1 MSGLR
6 ALVRFETLRIQ
17 LQGLADEVAL
27 RFARSSFSPIIRDYL
42 DFSTAVCTADGRMIA
57 QGFSLPLHLGAI
69 PRAMT
74 TALEAF
80 PDGLAE
86 GDLLVFNDPFAGGMH
101 LPDIFMIAPAWVG
114 ERLVGYV
121 VIVAHHA
128 DIGGRVPGGSGAD
141 SREIFEEGLRLPP
154 VLLRRRG
161 ELDQQLAS
169 IIRTNV
175 RLPEMVWSDLE
186 AQVAGCTT
194 GTEGLARLI
203 GEHGLEAFRIH
214 ADELLDYSR
223 RRVQAVLADWPAGT
237 FEFEDY
243 EDHDGLTDQRVP
255 IHVRATVG
263 DGRIVF
269 DFTGSA
275 PQVPGAI
282 NATLSFTES
291 ACYAAVRALCQEDIP
306 VNAGFFDAIEVRAPA
321 GSIVNASF
329 PAAVAARGVIGYRII
344 ETIFGALAEALPD
357 RVPAAGDGGI
367 SGIRLG
373 GRYADGTRFQVNDI
387 MCGAWGARPG
397 LDGLEGVAT
406 MAANVANR
414 SIEGSERDDPVRI
427 HAYEFVQDSAGPG
440 RWRGGTSLRRVL
452 EFLEDDA
459 VLQIRTHR
467 NPTPPYGLSGGRS
480 GSPSATFLTR
490 DGRKEALPAK
500 ITLPVRRGDVVEHVT
515 ASGGGIGD
523 PLQRARS
530 AVLADVTSGKVSLK
544 RARAVYGLDEEEPLD
559 R

>member
-1 MSGLR
+1 MS
-6 ALVRFETLRIQ
+6 AVEDVVRFETLRIE

-42 DFSTAVCTADGRMIA
+42 DFSTAICTADGKMIA

-74 TALEAF
+74 TALQAF
-80 PDGLAE
+80 PDGLAD

-101 LPDIFMIAPAWVG
+101 LPDIFMIAPAWVD
-114 ERLVGYV
+114 EALVGYV

-154 VLLRRRG
+154 VLLRRKG
-161 ELDQQLAS
+161 ELDDQVAA
-169 IIRTNV
+169 IIRANV

-186 AQVAGCTT
+186 AQLAGCVT
-194 GTEGLARLI
+194 GTQGLARLVHK
-203 GEHGLEAFRIH
+203 HGHAAFRAH
-214 ADELLDYSR
+214 AHQLLDYSR
-223 RRVQAVLADWPAGT
+223 RRVEAVLREWPPGS

-243 EDHDGLTDQRVP
+243 EDHDGLTDRRVA
-255 IHVRATVG
+255 IHVRVTIG
-263 DGRIVF
+263 DGRIVL
-269 DFTGSA
+269 DFRDTA

-291 ACYAAVRALCQEDIP
+291 ACYAAVRALCREDIP
-306 VNAGFFDAIEVRAPA
+306 VNAGFFEAIEVRAPA
-321 GSIVNASF
+321 GSVVNANF

-344 ETIFGALAEALPD
+344 ETVFGALAGALPD

-373 GRYADGTRFQVNDI
+373 GLRRDGRRFQVNDI
-387 MCGAWGARPG
+387 MCGAWGGRPG

-427 HAYEFVQDSAGPG
+427 HAYEFVQDSGGPG
-440 RWRGGTSLRRVL
+440 RWRGGTALRRVL
-452 EFLEDDA
+452 EFLEDEA

-467 NPTPPYGLSGGRS
+467 NPTPPYGIAGGDSGR
-480 GSPSATFLTR
+480 PSATFLVR
-490 DGRKEALPAK
+490 DGRREALPAK
-500 ITLPVRRGDVVEHVT
+500 VTLPIYRGDIVEHIT
-515 ASGGGIGD
+515 ASGGGVGD
-523 PLQRARS
+523 RLQRARA
-530 AVLADVTSGKVSLK
+530 AVLADVRSEKVSWEQ
-544 RARAVYGLDEEEPLD
+544 ARDVYGLPEEQRP
-559 R
+559 